1 MESAKVSKKSSKS
14 AAASAAAAAPSVAA
28 TTAPVATT
36 PVKKSSKVVEPAHV
50 EVAAPVEAS
59 ASATASATASA
70 PVASATAAPTPRKK
84 VVKTVEAPSV
94 APSTNG
100 DATTATTTTATAA
113 VEQVDAHEDLETL
126 ANEMIRMAKRLLE
139 ASRQAKKD
147 YNRQVKKAEQTGKR
161 RSRRGA
167 DGESTHSNSVFL
179 QPAKISA
186 ELAGFCGVAADTLL
200 SRTEA
205 TRKIA
210 AYIKEHDL
218 QNPENRREIRADAT
232 LTKLFSLS
240 AEDKLNYFNLQRY
253 IKPHFI
259 KE

>member
-14 AAASAAAAAPSVAA
+14 AAASATAAASAAAPSVAA

-59 ASATASATASA
+59 ASASASA
-70 PVASATAAPTPRKK
+70 PVATAAPTPRKK

-94 APSTNG
+94 APSTTG
-100 DATTATTTTATAA
+100 DATTATATTA